1 MTESPKHEALLVL
14 RSPDCAMTE
23 FTARKAQ
30 ALDDMVYHLDFLLV
44 ELLILSLILSDTD
57 SNITGPSFGKLE
69 WTKFRYCVVRHCMD
83 MW

>member
-14 RSPDCAMTE
+14 HSPDCAMIE

-57 SNITGPSFGKLE
+57 SNITGPSFKKFE
-69 WTKFRYCVVRHCMD
+69 WTNFRYCVVRHCMD